1 LTKPLN
7 VTFSVPSDKQ
17 TQFYDLISKNPDIFT
32 EFRITSSSAAPY
44 PDMNIFINYRRTD
57 SEDVCGRIY
66 DRLAQEFSKDN
77 VFKDTESIPR
87 GVDFR
92 SQLERSVRAC
102 HVMLVIIGQSWTKG
116 KNKSRLN
123 NDPEDFVR
131 FEIETALK
139 RDISVIPIFVQ
150 RRTKMPLKAELPAGL
165 HDLIYRNASQARPDP
180 DFHSDM
186 DQLVSDIKKIFED
199 F

>member
-1 LTKPLN
+1 
-7 VTFSVPSDKQ
+7 
-17 TQFYDLISKNPDIFT
+17 
-32 EFRITSSSAAPY
+32 
-44 PDMNIFINYRRTD
+44 
-57 SEDVCGRIY
+57 
-66 DRLAQEFSKDN
+66 
-77 VFKDTESIPR
+77 
-87 GVDFR
+87 
-92 SQLERSVRAC
+92 
-102 HVMLVIIGQSWTKG
+102 MLVIIGQSWTKG